1 MRVNE
6 IFHSLQGEGHFTGM
20 PAIFVRL
27 SGCNLKCD
35 FCDTDHQPYS
45 EMTEESI
52 VARVSAYNATHVVIT
67 GGEPTMQL
75 TATLVEMLHAAG
87 KYVQIETNG
96 TIPLD
101 DDLLNG
107 IDWITCSPKYGKT
120 PKIQRIDE
128 LKVIYDYRDTTAIE
142 KLDTVNASQY
152 YLQPCDREEPEYNAA
167 NVESCVAY
175 ILEHPKWRLSLQ
187 THKILSI
194 K

>member
-152 YLQPCDREEPEYNAA
+152 YLQPCDRGEPEYNAA
-167 NVESCVAY
+167 NVESCVTY